1 MALKSGRV
9 GVRPD
14 QVDAH
19 GRLIA
24 TDYLIDILRDE
35 LDTESAEVAALQL
48 ARQHL
53 LEELERPIITPIED
67 PVIEP
72 IDEPIIKEEESEV
85 KTNVTRS
92 RKSRS
97 KA

>member
-14 QVDAH
+14 QVDVH
-19 GRLIA
+19 GRLIV
-24 TDYLIDILRDE
+24 TDYLIDILRDR

-48 ARQHL
+48 ARQHF
-53 LEELERPIITPIED
+53 LEELERPVITPID
-67 PVIEP
+67 
-72 IDEPIIKEEESEV
+72 DPIIKNNESEV
-85 KTNVTRS
+85 KTSVTRS

-97 KA
+97 KT

>member
-14 QVDAH
+14 QVDVH
-19 GRLIA
+19 GRLIP
-24 TDYLIDILRDE
+24 TDYLIDRLRDE

-48 ARQHL
+48 ARQHF
-53 LEELERPIITPIED
+53 LEELERPIITPIDD
-67 PVIEP
+67 PIIEP
-72 IDEPIIKEEESEV
+72 IDDPIIKGNESEV
-85 KTNVTRS
+85 EENVTRS

>member
-14 QVDAH
+14 QVDSY
-19 GRLIA
+19 GRLIP
-24 TDYLIDILRDE
+24 TDYLIDLLRDK
-35 LDTESAEVAALQL
+35 LNTESAEVAALQL
-48 ARQHL
+48 ARQRF
-53 LEELERPIITPIED
+53 LEELERPVITPID
-67 PVIEP
+67 
-72 IDEPIIKEEESEV
+72 DPIIKNNESEV

-97 KA
+97 KT